1 MTVLPDIVAN
11 GGGVT
16 VSYFEWVQNTENQD
30 WELEEVERKMKAR
43 MRRAVEI
50 MIARWRKLAA
60 EAAKSGEAAP
70 VEPASLRTA
79 ALVVAIE
86 RVAKAALQRGIW
98 P

>member
-1 MTVLPDIVAN
+1 V
-11 GGGVT
+11 
-16 VSYFEWVQNTENQD
+16 
-30 WELEEVERKMKAR
+30 
-43 MRRAVEI
+43 
-50 MIARWRKLAA
+50 
-60 EAAKSGEAAP
+60 KSGEAAP